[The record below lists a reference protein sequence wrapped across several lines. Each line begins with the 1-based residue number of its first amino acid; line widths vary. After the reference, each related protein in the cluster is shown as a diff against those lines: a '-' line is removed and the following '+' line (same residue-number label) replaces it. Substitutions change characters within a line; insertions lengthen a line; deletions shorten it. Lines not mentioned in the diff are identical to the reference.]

1 MHDVTMSAIN
11 SFEQI
16 QNTRSKILIQ
26 KLVKAIHQ
34 YIDEVELTQS
44 EWEVAIDFLTRT
56 GQLCHDQR
64 QEYILLSDVLGVS
77 MLVDEINHSKNV
89 EQTPS
94 TVFGP
99 FFIANMPVRNYAES
113 IVEENI
119 DNEIPLL
126 VKGKILNQ
134 QGEAIV
140 GAKIEV
146 WQTAENGMYSGQ
158 DPQQTITNLRG
169 AFISQVQGEYAF
181 KSILPVSYQIP
192 SDGTVGELLNYSKR
206 HFWRPAHIHFMIT
219 AEGYQPLVTHLFI
232 QDDEYLNGDAVF
244 GVKERLVVGFQQQH
258 PNAEGQAKFALDQRY
273 NLIHYDF
280 VLSEGAS
287 DVDTN

>member
-1 MHDVTMSAIN
+1 MHDVTISAIN
-11 SFEQI
+11 SFDQI
-16 QNTRSKILIQ
+16 GNVRSKMLIQ
-26 KLVKAIHQ
+26 KLVKSIHD
-34 YIDEVELTQS
+34 YVDEVELTQS
-44 EWEVAIDFLTRT
+44 EWEMAIDFLTRT

-77 MLVDEINHSKNV
+77 MLVDEINHSKNT

-99 FFIANMPVRNYAES
+99 FFIANMPVRHYAES
-113 IVEENI
+113 IVEENA
-119 DNEIPLL
+119 DAEMPLL
-126 VKGKILNQ
+126 VKGKILSQ

-158 DPQQTITNLRG
+158 DPIQTLTNLRG
-169 AFISQVQGEYAF
+169 AFFSQEQGEYAF

-232 QDDEYLNGDAVF
+232 QNDEYLNGDAVF
-244 GVKERLVVGFQQQH
+244 GVKDRLIVGFQQQRVS
-258 PNAEGQAKFALDQRY
+258 AEDQTKYALDSNY
-273 NLIHYDF
+273 NLIDYDF
-280 VLSEGAS
+280 VLSQGE
-287 DVDTN
+287 

>member
-1 MHDVTMSAIN
+1 MHDVTISAIN
-11 SFEQI
+11 SFDQI
-16 QNTRSKILIQ
+16 GNVRSKMLIQ
-26 KLVKAIHQ
+26 KLVKSIHD
-34 YIDEVELTQS
+34 YVDEVELTQS
-44 EWEVAIDFLTRT
+44 EWEMAIDFLTRT

-77 MLVDEINHSKNV
+77 MLVDEINHSKNT

-99 FFIANMPVRNYAES
+99 FFIANMPVRHYAES
-113 IVEENI
+113 IVEENA
-119 DNEIPLL
+119 DAEMPLL

-158 DPQQTITNLRG
+158 DPIQTLTNLRG
-169 AFISQVQGEYAF
+169 AFFSQEQGEYAF

-219 AEGYQPLVTHLFI
+219 AGGYQPLVTHLFI
-232 QDDEYLNGDAVF
+232 QNDEYLNGDAVF
-244 GVKERLVVGFQQQH
+244 GVKDRLIVGFQQQRVS
-258 PNAEGQAKFALDQRY
+258 AEDQTKYALDSNY
-273 NLIHYDF
+273 NLIDYDF
-280 VLSEGAS
+280 VLSQGE
-287 DVDTN
+287 

>member
-16 QNTRSKILIQ
+16 QNPRSKMLIQ

-34 YIDEVELTQS
+34 YINEVELTQS

-77 MLVDEINHSKNV
+77 MLVDEINHSKNLA
-89 EQTPS
+89 QTPS

-99 FFIANMPVRNYAES
+99 FFIANMPIRNYTES
-113 IVEENI
+113 ISEENI
-119 DNEIPLL
+119 GDEIPLL

-158 DPQQTITNLRG
+158 DPLQAISNLRG
-169 AFISQVQGEYAF
+169 AFISQMQGEYAF

-232 QDDEYLNGDAVF
+232 QDDEYLNADAVF
-244 GVKERLVVGFQQQH
+244 GVKDRLIVGFQQQCSSV
-258 PNAEGQAKFALDQRY
+258 EDQTQFTFNQNY
-273 NLIHYDF
+273 NLIEYNF
-280 VLSEGAS
+280 VLSQGE
-287 DVDTN
+287 

>member
-1 MHDVTMSAIN
+1 MYDVTIRAIN

-16 QNTRSKILIQ
+16 GDARSKMLIQ
-26 KLVKAIHQ
+26 KLVKSIHD
-34 YIDEVELTQS
+34 YVNEVELTQS
-44 EWEVAIDFLTRT
+44 EWEMAIDFLTRT
-56 GQLCHDQR
+56 GQLCHEQR

-77 MLVDEINHSKNV
+77 MLVDEINHSKNA

-99 FFIANMPVRNYAES
+99 FFIANMPIRHYADS
-113 IVEENI
+113 IVEENVE
-119 DNEIPLL
+119 NEIPLL

-158 DPQQTITNLRG
+158 DPDQILTNLRG
-169 AFISQVQGEYAF
+169 AFISQRQGEYAF

-192 SDGTVGELLNYSKR
+192 SDGTVGELLSYSKR
-206 HFWRPAHIHFMIT
+206 HFWRPAHIHFMIK

-232 QDDEYLNGDAVF
+232 QNDEYLNGDAVF
-244 GVKERLVVGFQQQH
+244 GVKDRLIVGFQQR
-258 PNAEGQAKFALDQRY
+258 NASAEDQTKFALDANY
-273 NLIHYDF
+273 NLIDYDF
-280 VLSEGAS
+280 VLSHGE
-287 DVDTN
+287 

>member
-1 MHDVTMSAIN
+1 MHNVTTSVIK
-11 SFEQI
+11 SFDQI
-16 QNTRSKILIQ
+16 DNARSKMLIQ
-26 KLVKAIHQ
+26 KLVKSIHD
-34 YIDEVELTQS
+34 YVDEVELTQS
-44 EWEVAIDFLTRT
+44 EWEMAIDFLTRT

-77 MLVDEINHSKNV
+77 MLVDEINHSKNT

-99 FFIANMPVRNYAES
+99 FFIANMPIRHYADS
-113 IVEENI
+113 IVEENA
-119 DNEIPLL
+119 DNEMPLL

-158 DPQQTITNLRG
+158 DPDQIITNLRG
-169 AFISQVQGEYAF
+169 AFISQEQGEYAF

-232 QDDEYLNGDAVF
+232 QNDEYLNGDAVF
-244 GVKERLVVGFQQQH
+244 GVKDRLIVGFQQQH
-258 PNAEGQAKFALDQRY
+258 PSKEDQTKFALNQNY
-273 NLIHYDF
+273 NLIDYDF
-280 VLSEGAS
+280 VLSQGE
-287 DVDTN
+287 

>member
-1 MHDVTMSAIN
+1 MHDVTISAIN
-11 SFEQI
+11 SFEKI
-16 QNTRSKILIQ
+16 GDARSKMLIQ
-26 KLVKAIHQ
+26 KLVKSIHD
-34 YIDEVELTQS
+34 YVDEVELTQS
-44 EWEVAIDFLTRT
+44 EWEMAIDFLTRT
-56 GQLCHDQR
+56 GQLCHEQR

-99 FFIANMPVRNYAES
+99 FFIANMPIRHYADS
-113 IVEENI
+113 IVEENV

-158 DPQQTITNLRG
+158 DPDQLLTNLRG

-219 AEGYQPLVTHLFI
+219 AEGHQPLVTHLFI

-244 GVKERLVVGFQQQH
+244 GVKDRLIVGFQQR
-258 PNAEGQAKFALDQRY
+258 NASAEDQAKFAVDANY
-273 NLIHYDF
+273 NLIDYDF
-280 VLSEGAS
+280 VLSQGE
-287 DVDTN
+287 